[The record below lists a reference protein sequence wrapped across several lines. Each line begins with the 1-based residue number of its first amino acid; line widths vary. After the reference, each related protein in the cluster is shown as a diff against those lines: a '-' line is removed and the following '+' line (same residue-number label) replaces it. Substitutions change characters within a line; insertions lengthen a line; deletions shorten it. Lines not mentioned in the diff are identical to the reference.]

1 MLRNLHQQPK
11 EVHMQTNEQ
20 RNKEKAAA
28 KFVAPEEHRQLLA
41 EVSGA
46 IAAIGRHDTAQALDR
61 GRQLAR
67 AKAVLP
73 EKSFGKWVKQECG
86 LTTRQ
91 AWNYIVPVE
100 RFSEQQQEQ
109 LITAAVKP
117 TVMATLATAEAEK
130 IAELLALIVAG
141 EQFTVG
147 QMKLRIKGNAPEK
160 APSEAGGTA
169 GLLRAANA
177 KLKAESEM
185 FGKLVKIVLKAVE
198 QAAADLH
205 RGKHLAKTT
214 LAEKV
219 EIHSQKASALLRS
232 VIEPVQAVAET
243 PRDWEK
249 ARQIISRLG
258 DSPRWPGRMDFP
270 SWVTDQVLPALRF
283 IVHGTP
289 ISGEGAVD
297 IEVLVDS
304 PVDDTDGEPTAADP
318 AEDSASSGEAEI
330 AATAT
335 PSARRIRLAAPPA
348 LVPDEP
354 VLTPETPELGTAV
367 SD

>member
-1 MLRNLHQQPK
+1 
-11 EVHMQTNEQ
+11 MQTNNRHNNQ
-20 RNKEKAAA
+20 KPAA
-28 KFVAPEEHRQLLA
+28 KFVVPEEHQQLLA

-46 IAAIGRHDTAQALDR
+46 IAAMGRRDTAQALEL

-73 EKSFGKWVKQECG
+73 DKSFGKWVKQDCG

-109 LITAAVKP
+109 LIAAAVKP

-141 EQFTVG
+141 EHFTVG
-147 QMKLRIKGNAPEK
+147 QMKLRIKGDAQKK

-185 FGKLVKIVLKAVE
+185 FGKIVKIVLKAVE
-198 QAAADLH
+198 QAAADL
-205 RGKHLAKTT
+205 RSGKHLAKTA

-219 EIHSQKASALLRS
+219 ETHSQKASALLRS

-258 DSPRWPGRMDFP
+258 DSPRWPGRTDFP

-297 IEVLVDS
+297 TEVLVGS
-304 PVDDTDGEPTAADP
+304 PVDDADDDPTADP
-318 AEDSASSGEAEI
+318 AEESTNSDEAET

-335 PSARRIRLAAPPA
+335 PSARRTRLAPPPA

-354 VLTPETPELGTAV
+354 VLTPATPEVETAV